1 MSRFYVVHASG
12 AVSPSNDAPLWPMNF
27 VVTVT
32 DDEGNAAADPKFEVW
47 SGQNQGLINVT
58 AIKQPAPAKWF
69 ALQHWVDFSGSTPV
83 PQQFLYVIRAFNHL
97 TNGGVIEGQTTVLVT
112 WLTIRRKA
120 SRHARPTRGRSRR
133 HRRDHCVD
141 PSRHPRGST

>member
-47 SGQNQGLINVT
+47 SGQNQGLINIT

-97 TNGGVIEGQTTVLVT
+97 TNGGVIEGQATVLVT
-112 WLTIRRKA
+112 WLGPP
-120 SRHARPTRGRSRR
+120 HRPA
-133 HRRDHCVD
+133 HE
-141 PSRHPRGST
+141 

>member
-1 MSRFYVVHASG
+1 MSRCYVVHASG

-47 SGQNQGLINVT
+47 SGQDQGLINVA

-69 ALQHWVDFSGSTPV
+69 ALQHWVNFSGSTPV

-97 TNGGVIEGQTTVLVT
+97 TDGGVIEGQTTVLVT
-112 WLTIRRKA
+112 WLGA
-120 SRHARPTRGRSRR
+120 PH
-133 HRRDHCVD
+133 
-141 PSRHPRGST
+141 HPPHS